1 MARLKFLSAAALL
14 AAAVTTPAFAQP
26 VIQEPGAAAQNRPW
40 VNDYDRYDAHPGSG
54 FGSGDVAA
62 GAVDTAGAIA
72 TAPFRGSNSYAYD
85 HGPSFGRR
93 HDNADAYYGERPVRG
108 RTTCGVQPGAT
119 FMGPDGQWYPC

>member
-1 MARLKFLSAAALL
+1 MARLKFLRAAALL

-40 VNDYDRYDAHPGSG
+40 VNDYDRYDAHQRWSG
-54 FGSGDVAA
+54 EVAA

-72 TAPFRGSNSYAYD
+72 TAPFRGRDSYAYD
-85 HGPSFGRR
+85 RGPSYGRR
-93 HDNADAYYGERPVRG
+93 HDNADAHYGERPVRG

>member
-54 FGSGDVAA
+54 FGSGDVAT
-62 GAVDTAGAIA
+62 GAADTAGAIA
-72 TAPFRGSNSYAYD
+72 PAPLP
-85 HGPSFGRR
+85 GPKLSPPPPPPPPF
-93 HDNADAYYGERPVRG
+93 PPP
-108 RTTCGVQPGAT
+108 TTPPPPYST
-119 FMGPDGQWYPC
+119 TPPSPPP